1 MRVHILAKEL
11 NVTSKDILAKCRAEE
26 IELKN
31 HMSTLGPGLEATVRE
46 WFSEGAH
53 IHVVEKTSRV
63 DLEKARSK
71 AKRKSKAKA
80 KAKANSSQTTAGGDS
95 ESATAVA
102 ELDAPETTAEAE
114 TETEESAALTET
126 TVVKKKAETTA
137 AVESETA
144 PSAGDQSTAATE
156 TTEITDTTENVDTVS
171 VSEAVESSSQG
182 TLDAAA
188 EVQTSEPDGVAEPV
202 QESPKVPDEIQPAGP
217 QNVPAPAKLSGP
229 RVVRYEAPEE
239 YAIPRRGPRR
249 PKRAEGGED
258 VAARGP
264 APTPGDTAGPADRGG
279 KRRGGKVVEP
289 KSAGRKMSGRRESQT
304 VREVGERLSEWN
316 NQDLAER
323 RARLRGATGRRL
335 VSRRARGRSG
345 GGGGRV
351 QAAPITEARLEEP
364 ITVKQFCAGLG
375 VPFQRLF
382 PIFQKEHGLM
392 LSVTSVIPTDVA
404 EALATDLGVDLTIVK
419 AKTGMDKVKEEH
431 KGLERKKLER
441 RPPIV
446 TILGHVDHGKT
457 SLLDRIRKARVAD
470 GEDGGITQH
479 ISSYH
484 YKVGDTAVT
493 FLDTPGHEAFTAM
506 RARGAQV
513 TDVVVLVVA
522 ADDGLMPQTVEAI
535 NHAKAAEVPIVVAL
549 NKIDLGTQ
557 NVTKIYSQL
566 TEHGLTPAGDWGGDI
581 DVVHTSATT
590 GEGVDELLDH
600 LSTLADLHEYQAD
613 KTIPAMGVVIEAENR
628 QGAGPVMQV
637 IVRDGT
643 ISVGDVVVCGNA
655 YGKVRSIRNDR
666 GKSIKSAGPS
676 MPAELW
682 GMSEVPSAGDE
693 FYVVENMQ
701 RAKQVGEE
709 VKDQR
714 VTDARSSVKKARSLE
729 DLVKMRSGAD
739 VQELPVIVK
748 ADVDGSVDVLVQT
761 LQQFPDNE
769 VRLNVLHAGIGS
781 ITDSDVHLADA
792 SNAIII
798 AYRVSVPTSTRKLA
812 EQKNVD
818 VRNYKV
824 IYDVTDDIKKALEGL
839 LAPDEKIESRGS
851 AEVRELF
858 RISKLGLVAGSY
870 VREGTISSKHRARVI
885 RDGVLIRDNCKFDSL
900 RRFKDD
906 AKEVRNGME
915 CGIRLEGFDD
925 IKAGDTIETY
935 EVIKTARTLEEAAA
949 SAADNS

>member
-11 NVTSKDILAKCRAEE
+11 NVTSKDILTKCRAEE
-26 IELKN
+26 IDLKN

-53 IHVVEKTSRV
+53 IHVVEKTPKV
-63 DLEKARSK
+63 DLKKARSK
-71 AKRKSKAKA
+71 VKKKAKA
-80 KAKANSSQTTAGGDS
+80 KSSQTTAGGES
-95 ESATAVA
+95 ETGTAVA
-102 ELDAPETTAEAE
+102 EMDAPESTV
-114 TETEESAALTET
+114 ESDSDRESSDDSSSTHKAAT
-126 TVVKKKAETTA
+126 KKKIE
-137 AVESETA
+137 
-144 PSAGDQSTAATE
+144 TAATAEPVAAPEISEQAADVADAE
-156 TTEITDTTENVDTVS
+156 T
-171 VSEAVESSSQG
+171 AVADAESSSQG
-182 TLDAAA
+182 ALDVAA
-188 EVQTSEPDGVAEPV
+188 EAAVAAPPVDEPAAVVPVEPEPAE
-202 QESPKVPDEIQPAGP
+202 EILPAGP

-239 YAIPRRGPRR
+239 YTIPRRGPRR
-249 PKRAEGGED
+249 AKTTETEG

-264 APTPGDTAGPADRGG
+264 DTAPGDPLSPTDRGG

-289 KSAGRKMSGRRESQT
+289 KSTGRKISGRREILHE
-304 VREVGERLSEWN
+304 REVGERLSEWN

-335 VSRRARGRSG
+335 VSRRARSK
-345 GGGGRV
+345 GGGRGGRV
-351 QAAPITEARLEEP
+351 ESAPITEAQLEEP
-364 ITVKQFCAGLG
+364 ITVKQFCATLG

-382 PIFQKEHGLM
+382 PIFQRDHGLM
-392 LSVTSVIPTDVA
+392 LSVMGTIPTEVA
-404 EALATDLGVDLTIVK
+404 ELVATELGVELTIVK
-419 AKTGMDKVKEEH
+419 AKTGMDKVKEESEA
-431 KGLERKKLER
+431 LERKKPER

-457 SLLDRIRKARVAD
+457 SLLDRIRKARVAA

-484 YKVGDTAVT
+484 YKVGDTSVT

-506 RARGAQV
+506 RARGAQI

-522 ADDGLMPQTVEAI
+522 ADDGIMPQTIEAI
-535 NHAKAAEVPIVVAL
+535 NHAKAAGVPIVVAL

-566 TEHGLTPAGDWGGDI
+566 TEHGLTPAGDWGGDV

-590 GEGVDELLDH
+590 GEGVDGLLEY
-600 LSTLADLHEYQAD
+600 LSTLADLHEYKAD
-613 KTIPAMGVVIEAENR
+613 KSIPATGVVIESENR

-643 ISVGDVVVCGNA
+643 VKVGDVVVCGNA
-655 YGKVRSIRNDR
+655 YGKVRSIRDDR
-666 GKSIKSAGPS
+666 GKSIDSAGPS

-682 GMSEVPSAGDE
+682 GMSEVPSAGDA

-709 VKDQR
+709 VKGQR
-714 VTDARSSVKKARSLE
+714 VSDARSSVKKARSLE
-729 DLVKMRSGAD
+729 DLVKMRSGVD

-781 ITDSDVHLADA
+781 ITDSDIHLADA

-798 AYRVSVPTSTRKLA
+798 AYRVSVPTKTRKLA

-818 VRNYKV
+818 VRSYKV
-824 IYDVTDDIKKALEGL
+824 IYDVTDDIKKALEGML
-839 LAPDEKIESRGS
+839 VPDQKIESRGS

-858 RISKLGLVAGSY
+858 RITKLGLVAGSY
-870 VREGTISSKHRARVI
+870 VREGVISAKHLARVI
-885 RDGVLIRDNCKFDSL
+885 RDGVLIRDNCRFESL

-915 CGIRLEGFDD
+915 CGIRLQGFDD
-925 IKAGDTIETY
+925 IKAGDMIETY
-935 EVIKTARTLEEAAA
+935 EIIKIARTLEDSAA
-949 SAADNS
+949 SAGANS

>member
-53 IHVVEKTSRV
+53 IHVVEKTAKV
-63 DLEKARSK
+63 DLKKARSK
-71 AKRKSKAKA
+71 VKRKTKAKA
-80 KAKANSSQTTAGGDS
+80 KAKSTATTAGGDS
-95 ESATAVA
+95 ETGTAVA
-102 ELDAPETTAEAE
+102 ELDAPETSAESDSDAAQSDASTSTRPAAEKKSVQTAVEAE
-114 TETEESAALTET
+114 TVAAPESAEQVADVAE
-126 TVVKKKAETTA
+126 VETTA
-137 AVESETA
+137 AETES
-144 PSAGDQSTAATE
+144 P
-156 TTEITDTTENVDTVS
+156 
-171 VSEAVESSSQG
+171 SQG
-182 TLDAAA
+182 ALDVAA
-188 EVQTSEPDGVAEPV
+188 EAPVAEPPSV
-202 QESPKVPDEIQPAGP
+202 DEPVDEAPSEPEPAENVQPAGP

-239 YAIPRRGPRR
+239 YTIPKRGPRR
-249 PKRAEGGED
+249 AKTTETPS

-264 APTPGDTAGPADRGG
+264 AASPGDTVAPSDRGA
-279 KRRGGKVVEP
+279 KRRGGAGKAVEQ
-289 KSAGRKMSGRRESQT
+289 KSTRKMSGRRESLN
-304 VREVGERLSEWN
+304 VRAVGERLSEWN

-323 RARLRGATGRRL
+323 RARLRGATGRKL
-335 VSRRARGRSG
+335 VSRRARSKG
-345 GGGGRV
+345 GSRGGRV
-351 QAAPITEARLEEP
+351 EAAPITEAQLEEP
-364 ITVKQFCAGLG
+364 ITAKQFCAALG

-382 PIFQKEHGLM
+382 PIFQRDHGLM
-392 LSVTSVIPTDVA
+392 LSVMSTIPTEVA
-404 EALATDLGVDLTIVK
+404 ELVATELGVELTIVK

-431 KGLERKKLER
+431 EALERKKLER

-484 YKVGDTAVT
+484 YSVGDASVT

-522 ADDGLMPQTVEAI
+522 ADDGLMPQTIEAI

-557 NVTKIYSQL
+557 NVTKIYTQL
-566 TEHGLTPAGDWGGDI
+566 TEHGLTPAGDWGGDT

-590 GEGVDELLDH
+590 GEGVDELLEH
-600 LSTLADLHEYQAD
+600 LSTLADLHEYKAD
-613 KTIPAMGVVIEAENR
+613 KTIPATGVVVEAENR

-643 ISVGDVVVCGNA
+643 VKVGQVVVCGNA
-655 YGKVRSIRNDR
+655 YGKVRSIRDDR

-709 VKDQR
+709 VKGQR
-714 VTDARSSVKKARSLE
+714 VSDARSSVKKARSLE

-781 ITDSDVHLADA
+781 ITDSDIHLADA

-798 AYRVSVPTSTRKLA
+798 AYRVSVPSKTRKLA

-839 LAPDEKIESRGS
+839 LVPDEKVESRGS

-870 VREGTISSKHRARVI
+870 VREGIINNKHLARVL
-885 RDGVLIRDNCKFDSL
+885 RDGVLIRDNCKFESL

-915 CGIRLEGFDD
+915 CGIRLQGFDD

-935 EVIKTARTLEEAAA
+935 EVIKIARTLEDSVA
-949 SAADNS
+949 SAEADA

>member
-1 MRVHILAKEL
+1 MAEKMRVHILAKEL

-26 IELKN
+26 IDLKN

-53 IHVVEKTSRV
+53 IHVVEKTAKV
-63 DLEKARSK
+63 DLKKARSK
-71 AKRKSKAKA
+71 VKKKTKAK
-80 KAKANSSQTTAGGDS
+80 SSSTTAGKDS
-95 ESATAVA
+95 ETGTAVA
-102 ELDAPETTAEAE
+102 ELDDPETTVETESPSVTVKETQSTKAADVAPVKSTAGPEPTAAPEIDEPTADVAAPESEAADATQGAIDVAAEAPVE
-114 TETEESAALTET
+114 TPAKVEAPVEE
-126 TVVKKKAETTA
+126 
-137 AVESETA
+137 A
-144 PSAGDQSTAATE
+144 PE
-156 TTEITDTTENVDTVS
+156 EPE
-171 VSEAVESSSQG
+171 
-182 TLDAAA
+182 
-188 EVQTSEPDGVAEPV
+188 EV
-202 QESPKVPDEIQPAGP
+202 IQPAGP

-239 YAIPRRGPRR
+239 YTIPRRGPRR
-249 PKRAEGGED
+249 PKSAETGGREADTVVPGD
-258 VAARGP
+258 VAGP
-264 APTPGDTAGPADRGG
+264 SDRGG
-279 KRRGGKVVEP
+279 KRRGSKVVEQ
-289 KSAGRKMSGRRESQT
+289 KSSNRKLSGRRESLHE
-304 VREVGERLSEWN
+304 REVGERLNEWN

-335 VSRRARGRSG
+335 VSRRARSKG

-351 QAAPITEARLEEP
+351 DAAPITDAQLEEP
-364 ITVKQFCAGLG
+364 ITAKEFCAALG

-382 PIFQKEHGLM
+382 PIFQREHGLM
-392 LSVTSVIPTDVA
+392 LSVMSVIPTEVA
-404 EALATDLGVDLTIVK
+404 ELVATELGVELTIVK
-419 AKTGMDKVKEEH
+419 AKTGMEKVKEEH
-431 KGLERKKLER
+431 AAIERKKLER

-457 SLLDRIRKARVAD
+457 SLLDRIRKARVAA

-484 YKVGDTAVT
+484 YSVGGTSVT

-522 ADDGLMPQTVEAI
+522 ADDGIMPQTVEAI
-535 NHAKAAEVPIVVAL
+535 NHAKAAQVPIVVAL

-566 TEHGLTPAGDWGGDI
+566 TEHGLTPAGDWGGEI

-590 GEGVDELLDH
+590 GQGVDELVEH
-600 LSTLADLHEYQAD
+600 LSTLADLHEYKAD
-613 KTIPAMGVVIEAENR
+613 KTIPAMGIVIEAENR

-643 ISVGDVVVCGNA
+643 VKVGQVVVCGNA
-655 YGKVRSIRNDR
+655 YGKIRSIRDDR
-666 GKSIKSAGPS
+666 GKSVKSAGPS
-676 MPAELW
+676 MPVELW

-701 RAKQVGEE
+701 RAKTVADE
-709 VKDQR
+709 VKSQR

-739 VQELPVIVK
+739 VRELPVIVK

-769 VRLNVLHAGIGS
+769 VRLNVLHGGIGA
-781 ITDSDVHLADA
+781 ITDSDIHLADA

-798 AYRVSVPTSTRKLA
+798 AYRVTVPSSTRKLA

-839 LAPDEKIESRGS
+839 LTPDEKIESRGS

-870 VREGTISSKHRARVI
+870 VREGVINNKHFARVI
-885 RDGVLIRDNCKFDSL
+885 RDGVLVRDNCRFESL

-915 CGIRLEGFDD
+915 CGIRLQGFDD

-935 EVIKTARTLEEAAA
+935 EIVKIARTLEDAAA
-949 SAADNS
+949 SAAGSDS

>member
-26 IELKN
+26 IDLKN

-53 IHVVEKTSRV
+53 IHVVEKTAKV
-63 DLEKARSK
+63 DLKKARSK
-71 AKRKSKAKA
+71 VKKKTKAK
-80 KAKANSSQTTAGGDS
+80 SSKTTAGKDS
-95 ESATAVA
+95 ETGTAVA
-102 ELDAPETTAEAE
+102 ELDAPESIAESKSEATTAKKPKAKKSVSTPKTVTKSAE
-114 TETEESAALTET
+114 PVS
-126 TVVKKKAETTA
+126 TTA
-137 AVESETA
+137 TDVVEPRA
-144 PSAGDQSTAATE
+144 DAADVQS
-156 TTEITDTTENVDTVS
+156 D
-171 VSEAVESSSQG
+171 
-182 TLDAAA
+182 AA
-188 EVQTSEPDGVAEPV
+188 EVAEPQQGAMDIAAEAPAV
-202 QESPKVPDEIQPAGP
+202 TPPAVEAPVEEAPEEPEEAVQPAGP

-239 YAIPRRGPRR
+239 YTIPRRGPRR
-249 PKRAEGGED
+249 SKPSDSDRA
-258 VAARGP
+258 AARG
-264 APTPGDTAGPADRGG
+264 ADVAMPGDAPGPSDRGG
-279 KRRGGKVVEP
+279 KRRGGKAVEQ
-289 KSAGRKMSGRRESQT
+289 KSSNRKLSGRRESLHE
-304 VREVGERLSEWN
+304 REVGERLNEWN

-335 VSRRARGRSG
+335 VSRRARSKG

-351 QAAPITEARLEEP
+351 DAAPITEAQLEEP
-364 ITVKQFCAGLG
+364 ITVKQFCAALG

-392 LSVTSVIPTDVA
+392 LSVMSVIPTEVA
-404 EALATDLGVDLTIVK
+404 ELVATELGVDVTIVK
-419 AKTGMDKVKEEH
+419 AKTGMEKVKEEH
-431 KGLERKKLER
+431 DAIKRKKLDR

-457 SLLDRIRKARVAD
+457 SLLDRIRKARVAA

-484 YKVGDTAVT
+484 YNVGDTSVT

-522 ADDGLMPQTVEAI
+522 ADDGIMPQTVEAI

-557 NVTKIYSQL
+557 NVTKIYTQL
-566 TEHGLTPAGDWGGDI
+566 TEHGLTPAGDWGGEI

-600 LSTLADLHEYQAD
+600 LSTLADLHEYKAD
-613 KTIPAMGVVIEAENR
+613 KTIPATGVVIEAENR

-643 ISVGDVVVCGNA
+643 VKVGHVVVCGNA
-655 YGKVRSIRNDR
+655 YGKVRSIRDDR
-666 GKSIKSAGPS
+666 GKSVKSAGPS
-676 MPAELW
+676 MPVELW

-701 RAKQVGEE
+701 RAKLVAEE
-709 VKDQR
+709 VKSQR
-714 VTDARSSVKKARSLE
+714 VSDARSSVKKARSLE

-781 ITDSDVHLADA
+781 ITDSDIHLADA

-798 AYRVSVPTSTRKLA
+798 AYRVTVPSSTRKLA

-818 VRNYKV
+818 IRNYKV

-839 LAPDEKIESRGS
+839 LTPDEKIEMRGS
-851 AEVRELF
+851 AEVREMF

-870 VREGTISSKHRARVI
+870 VREGVINNKHLARVI
-885 RDGVLIRDNCKFDSL
+885 RDGVLVRDNCKFESL

-915 CGIRLEGFDD
+915 CGIRLQGFDD

-935 EVIKTARTLEEAAA
+935 EVIKIARTLEDAAA
-949 SAADNS
+949 AAGADS

>member
-11 NVTSKDILAKCRAEE
+11 NVTSKDILTKCRAEE
-26 IELKN
+26 IDLKN

-53 IHVVEKTSRV
+53 VHVVEKTKRV

-71 AKRKSKAKA
+71 AKKKRKAKA
-80 KAKANSSQTTAGGDS
+80 KSKSAATSAGGESD
-95 ESATAVA
+95 SATAVA
-102 ELDAPETTAEAE
+102 ELEAPES
-114 TETEESAALTET
+114 SAVAD
-126 TVVKKKAETTA
+126 AETTDAKPKSKTGKTTAKKQVGTSVEVDA
-137 AVESETA
+137 ATLTKVGDQPGDVAIADSEVVESDKSATD
-144 PSAGDQSTAATE
+144 PSAENISST
-156 TTEITDTTENVDTVS
+156 
-171 VSEAVESSSQG
+171 G

-188 EVQTSEPDGVAEPV
+188 EVATESPATDEATVDEAPSEPEEVA
-202 QESPKVPDEIQPAGP
+202 PAGP

-239 YAIPRRGPRR
+239 YAIPKRGPRR
-249 PKRAEGGED
+249 PKKTESEG

-264 APTPGDTAGPADRGG
+264 AVVPGDAPGQPDRGG
-279 KRRGGKVVEP
+279 KRRGKAVEQ
-289 KSAGRKMSGRRESQT
+289 KSSGRKMSGRRESLHE
-304 VREVGERLSEWN
+304 REVGERLSEWN

-335 VSRRARGRSG
+335 VSRRARSKSG

-351 QAAPITEARLEEP
+351 EVAPITEAQLEEP

-392 LSVTSVIPTDVA
+392 LSVTSVIPTEVA
-404 EALATDLGVDLTIVK
+404 ELVATELGVELTIVK

-431 KGLERKKLER
+431 EALERKKLKR

-457 SLLDRIRKARVAD
+457 SLLDRIRKARVAA

-484 YKVGDTAVT
+484 YNVAGKSVT

-522 ADDGLMPQTVEAI
+522 ADDGIMPQTIEAI

-557 NVTKIYSQL
+557 NVTRIYTQL

-590 GEGVDELLDH
+590 GEGVDELLEH

-613 KTIPAMGVVIEAENR
+613 KTIPASGVVIEAENR

-643 ISVGDVVVCGNA
+643 VKVGDVVVCGNA
-655 YGKVRSIRNDR
+655 YGKVRSIRDDR
-666 GKSIKSAGPS
+666 GKSIKSAGPA
-676 MPAELW
+676 MPAEIW
-682 GMSEVPSAGDE
+682 GMSEVPSSGDE
-693 FYVVENMQ
+693 FFVVENMQ

-714 VTDARSSVKKARSLE
+714 VSDARSSVKKARSLE
-729 DLVKMRSGAD
+729 DLVKMRSGVD

-781 ITDSDVHLADA
+781 ITDSDIHLADA

-798 AYRVSVPTSTRKLA
+798 AYRVSVPSKTRKLA

-839 LAPDEKIESRGS
+839 LAPDEKIESRGA

-870 VREGTISSKHRARVI
+870 VREGTISSKHLARVV
-885 RDGVLIRDNCKFDSL
+885 RDGVLIRDNCKFESL

-925 IKAGDTIETY
+925 IKAGDMIETY

-949 SAADNS
+949 AAADDS